1 MQTAFRL
8 AYSVAVAIFFI
19 LVVIFGTRTLYSEP
33 TDTGFYHQYS
43 GRNVYCR
50 EDNRCFVDDREI
62 TDPNDSTLTSAE
74 REFLRQQRE
83 FNNDWDTYQ
92 RTVFVIAALLGV
104 LAIAAGVALFRRVE
118 GMPLGL
124 VLGGIG
130 AVSYGWAESSVGPG
144 DVGPAP
150 LFILATIGLVVV
162 LAVGYWFLG
171 GRERE
176 PEPPA
181 ASGS

>member
-19 LVVIFGTRTLYSEP
+19 LVVIFGTQTLYSEP
-33 TDTGFYHQYS
+33 TDAPFGPPYT

-50 EDNRCFVDDREI
+50 ENNQCFVDDREI
-62 TDPNDSTLTSAE
+62 TDLNDPTLTAGE

-92 RTVFVIAALLGV
+92 RTVFIISGALGV
-104 LAIAAGVALFRRVE
+104 LAIAAGVALFRRIE
-118 GMPLGL
+118 GMPMGL

-130 AVSYGWAESSVGPG
+130 AVSYGWAESSDGPG

-176 PEPPA
+176 PEQPA
-181 ASGS
+181 PSS